1 MKYVYLLALG
11 AFINAVGSGLSAFGL
26 AIFAYQTWGSAS
38 AVGVVQLCAFTPI
51 IVLAPL
57 AGVLADRFDRRVMMM
72 IGDGGSVVG
81 LALVWFALGS
91 HSPRLGA
98 VLAGLTLSACLA
110 ALTEPALRASVSD
123 LVSPEH
129 HVRSSGLLQ
138 VAASARYLV
147 SPVLAGVLLPMT
159 GLRTL
164 VALDAATCVVT
175 VACTCIVMRA
185 VGHPRKYGRN
195 DRSGATAELLLGWR
209 ILRRRNNVRIV
220 VELMTFMTATVGTV
234 QILFKPIL
242 LPHVSTAAMG
252 RIETL
257 CAAGILAGAA
267 LTTVAGRIVPEL
279 LLALG
284 TGGAGLF
291 MVALS
296 LRTWPWWVVT
306 SGFGVFAAL
315 ALCNAGAETLVRR
328 SVDTEHQARVWGVIS
343 LVTQLGYVLA
353 YATAGPLTDR
363 VLQPLMEPRA
373 PLAPSLGAIMGVG
386 AGRGAALL
394 VALAGLTTTGLA
406 VLIHARRAVLV
417 PARPESSGDQYG
429 GPQGRDET
437 VRIGTGPE
445 SC

>member
-147 SPVLAGVLLPMT
+147 SP
-159 GLRTL
+159 
-164 VALDAATCVVT
+164 
-175 VACTCIVMRA
+175 
-185 VGHPRKYGRN
+185 
-195 DRSGATAELLLGWR
+195 SW
-209 ILRRRNNVRIV
+209 
-220 VELMTFMTATVGTV
+220 
-234 QILFKPIL
+234 
-242 LPHVSTAAMG
+242 
-252 RIETL
+252 
-257 CAAGILAGAA
+257 
-267 LTTVAGRIVPEL
+267 
-279 LLALG
+279 
-284 TGGAGLF
+284 
-291 MVALS
+291 
-296 LRTWPWWVVT
+296 
-306 SGFGVFAAL
+306 
-315 ALCNAGAETLVRR
+315 
-328 SVDTEHQARVWGVIS
+328 
-343 LVTQLGYVLA
+343 
-353 YATAGPLTDR
+353 
-363 VLQPLMEPRA
+363 
-373 PLAPSLGAIMGVG
+373 
-386 AGRGAALL
+386 
-394 VALAGLTTTGLA
+394 
-406 VLIHARRAVLV
+406 
-417 PARPESSGDQYG
+417 
-429 GPQGRDET
+429 
-437 VRIGTGPE
+437 PE
-445 SC
+445 SCCP